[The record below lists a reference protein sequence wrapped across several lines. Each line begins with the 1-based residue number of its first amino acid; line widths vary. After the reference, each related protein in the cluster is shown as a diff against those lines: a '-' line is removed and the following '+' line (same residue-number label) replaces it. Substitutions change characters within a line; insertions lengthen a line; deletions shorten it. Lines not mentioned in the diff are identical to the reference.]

1 MRHTQYPPV
10 LPGPVKPEH
19 PFPIRTICGSMRYYD
34 QMIEIAQRETANGV
48 IILMPSVA
56 GYATDDYQHL
66 NRAQLDAAVESGD
79 PNAIAEND
87 RREGAVE
94 ADERKEMLDRMH
106 FAKIDMSD
114 AIIVV
119 GIHIGESTQSE
130 IAYAER
136 TGKTVLYWTLHFG
149 AIE

>member
-10 LPGPVKPEH
+10 LPGPVKLEH

-48 IILMPSVA
+48 IILMPFVA
-56 GYATDDYQHL
+56 GYA
-66 NRAQLDAAVESGD
+66 
-79 PNAIAEND
+79 
-87 RREGAVE
+87 GAVE
-94 ADERKEMLDRMH
+94 TDERKEMLDRMH

-136 TGKTVLYWTLHFG
+136 TGKTVLYWALHFG